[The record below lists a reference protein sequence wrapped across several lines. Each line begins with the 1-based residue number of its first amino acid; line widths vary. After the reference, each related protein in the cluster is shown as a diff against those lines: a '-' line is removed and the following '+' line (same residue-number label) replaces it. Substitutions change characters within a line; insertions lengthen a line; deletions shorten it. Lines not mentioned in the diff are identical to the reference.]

1 MLNNNQINSLKNIYQ
16 LFSNI
21 FDIASSWTT
30 EVNEKDE
37 VSDHIEK
44 LGIIMNLISDIKE
57 QIEGDLDD
65 ILIIVEENLKEY
77 ILQKYSKDN
86 ANEIDSE
93 SDREFNNY

>member
-21 FDIASSWTT
+21 FDIASAWI
-30 EVNEKDE
+30 NEINENDIIN
-37 VSDHIEK
+37 DHIEK
-44 LGIIMNLISDIKE
+44 LSIIMRLISDIKE
-57 QIEGDLDD
+57 DIEGDLDD
-65 ILIIVEENLKEY
+65 ILIIVEENLKEF

-93 SDREFNNY
+93 SDHEFNNY

>member
-1 MLNNNQINSLKNIYQ
+1 MLNNNHINSLKNIYQ

-21 FDIASSWTT
+21 FDIAASWTT
-30 EVNEKDE
+30 EINEKDE
-37 VSDHIEK
+37 VVDHIEK

-93 SDREFNNY
+93 SDREFSNY

>member
-21 FDIASSWTT
+21 FDIASAWIN
-30 EVNEKDE
+30 EINEKDIIN
-37 VSDHIEK
+37 DHIEK
-44 LGIIMNLISDIKE
+44 LSLIMRMISDIKE
-57 QIEGDLDD
+57 DIEGDLDD
-65 ILIIVEENLKEY
+65 ILIIVEENLKEF

-93 SDREFNNY
+93 SDLEFNNY

>member
-21 FDIASSWTT
+21 FDIASSWIT
-30 EVNEKDE
+30 EINEKDE
-37 VSDHIEK
+37 VTNHIEK

-77 ILQKYSKDN
+77 ILQKYSRDN
-86 ANEIDSE
+86 SNEYESE
-93 SDREFNNY
+93 SDHEFNNY